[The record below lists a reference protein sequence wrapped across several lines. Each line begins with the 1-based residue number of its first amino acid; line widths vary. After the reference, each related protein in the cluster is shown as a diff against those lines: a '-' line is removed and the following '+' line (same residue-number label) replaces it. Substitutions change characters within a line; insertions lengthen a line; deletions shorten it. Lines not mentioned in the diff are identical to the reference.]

1 MKGLESLI
9 PDKKDELKGVKKKES
24 VFLIDVEQIKENP
37 YQPRREFNKEQ
48 LEELADSIK
57 VYGIL
62 QPLIATKIEHDVP
75 SGRMVE
81 YELITGERRLRAAK
95 IAGLPRVPVI
105 VRRSSDKEKLEISLI
120 ENIQRDDLSPVEE
133 ARAYKRLQDEFGVKQ
148 KKIAQY
154 IFKSPSYV
162 ANTMRI
168 LSLPDTMQSAL
179 GQGEITEGHTRP
191 LLSLQETSN
200 QEKLFQEIL
209 NQNLNVRQAE
219 ARAREF
225 KSPKTKM
232 VFGQGR
238 STIDPE
244 LIELVEEFKNTF
256 NISDARVKINGRKA
270 YLAVHFSSKRHLRK
284 WIKNLLS

>member
-9 PDKKDELKGVKKKES
+9 PDKKDELRGVKGRES
-24 VFLIDVEQIKENP
+24 VFLIDVGLIKENP

-57 VYGIL
+57 IYGIL

-162 ANTMRI
+162 ANIMRI
-168 LSLPDTMQSAL
+168 LSLPDTMQIAL

-225 KSPKTKM
+225 RVSKTKI

-238 STIDPE
+238 SIVDPE
-244 LIELVEEFKNTF
+244 LIELLEEFKNMF
-256 NISDARVKINGRKA
+256 NISDVRVKINGRKA
-270 YLAVHFSSKRHLRK
+270 HLAVHFSSKRHLRK